1 MPPRESVGWFHA
13 GRFRGQRPE
22 GLRRWRITSA
32 HLGVIER
39 LKGVFGGEV
48 EESKD
53 ADSYPM
59 ELLTVA
65 ERIEII
71 VEDVESLNTEMLMW
85 GRSGVLHHCDGA
97 RFLSPHE
104 KVGDPCGCPASL
116 GERRSHANA
125 GTGPQP
131 STEIRFCVAQLPDLG
146 EFGFRSSSWE
156 FMESADAI
164 KAGISVENA
173 ETLCELSLEPVEFKM
188 RSGQVV
194 AGVAPA
200 IRAVAADAVN
210 AAECRPSSTP
220 VARAR

>member
-22 GLRRWRITSA
+22 ALRRWRITSA

-39 LKGVFGGEV
+39 LRSAFGGEI

-53 ADSYPM
+53 ADSFPM

-65 ERIEII
+65 ERIKVI

-116 GERRSHANA
+116 SERRSHANA

-131 STEIRFCVAQLPDLG
+131 STEIRFRVAQLPDLG

-156 FMESADAI
+156 FMESADAF
-164 KAGISVENA
+164 KSGVFVGNA
-173 ETLCELSLEPVEFKM
+173 ETHCELSLEPVEFKI

-194 AGVAPA
+194 AGVAPS

-210 AAECRPSSTP
+210 AAECRPSSTQ